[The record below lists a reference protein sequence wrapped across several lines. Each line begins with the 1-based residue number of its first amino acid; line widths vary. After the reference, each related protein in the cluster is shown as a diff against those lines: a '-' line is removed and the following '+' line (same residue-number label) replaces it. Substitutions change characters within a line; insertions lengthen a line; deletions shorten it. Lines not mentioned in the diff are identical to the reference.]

1 MIRYTMC
8 TETTIQDVENYL
20 REATL
25 MIRQCDTPLSHIFF
39 TVENV
44 QEIQNS
50 LFYLVRTR
58 TGHSIDRQSDVELI
72 QIMRSVYEAFAD
84 DVYAARE
91 AEVRRLNA
99 IVLDIVSSQ
108 VVEGTKQFLQ
118 YIRDASTMYTPL
130 DRGINASIKGERQL
144 ITYNFLQ

>member
-1 MIRYTMC
+1 MC

-25 MIRQCDTPLSHIFF
+25 MLRQCDTPLSKMFF
-39 TVENV
+39 TVGNV
-44 QEIQNS
+44 NEIQNS
-50 LFYLVRTR
+50 LFYIVKAR

-84 DVYAARE
+84 DVYNPNGQ
-91 AEVRRLNA
+91 EVTRLNA

-108 VVEGTKQFLQ
+108 VQEGTKQYLQ
-118 YIRDASTMYTPL
+118 YYRDASEMYSPL
-130 DRGINASIKGERQL
+130 DRGVNASIKGEKQL
-144 ITYNFLQ
+144 VTYNFLS